1 LLIALWRVPVLG
13 WLVYPLRLLGT
24 FVHELSHGLAAYAS
38 GGSLQRFVVNPDLS
52 GMAWS
57 AGGVRWIVASAGYIG
72 SAVFGALLLLL
83 QRVAP
88 ARVLLFLLGAA
99 LALLCLLYVR
109 NTFGALS
116 GLGLAAGLMLAG
128 VLLRAAWSEALMLVI
143 SLQVLLDGFGSLLD
157 LFTLSRG
164 DQVHTDA
171 HTLAQLSGLPA
182 PFWAVLWA
190 LLSAVL
196 AMLVLRLVYRGQES
210 NAPDPSTVER
220 T

>member
-1 LLIALWRVPVLG
+1 M
-13 WLVYPLRLLGT
+13 YPLRLLGT

-38 GGSLQRFVVNPDLS
+38 GGSLQRFVVNADLS

-57 AGGVRWIVASAGYIG
+57 AGGVRWVVASAGYIG
-72 SAVFGALLLLL
+72 SAIFGALLLLL
-83 QRVAP
+83 MRVVP
-88 ARVLLFLLGAA
+88 ARMLLFLLGAA
-99 LALLCLLYVR
+99 LAVLCLLYVR

-116 GLGLAAGLMLAG
+116 GLGLAAGLMLGG

-143 SLQVLLDGFGSLLD
+143 ALQVLLDGFGSLLD

-190 LLSAVL
+190 LLAAAV
-196 AMLVLRLVYRGQES
+196 AILVLRWVYRGQV
-210 NAPDPSTVER
+210 PDGQGTDSAVNR
-220 T
+220 SA